1 MIVRLKML
9 ETGQFHK
16 LAGRGKKKADMDKYT
31 NKAEIKTYNSA
42 ADSTLPVKQELSAAA
57 ADSDPETEETKPKK
71 KKVRSLHWL
80 SVFDGCWIMNFVK
93 SDSIII

>member
-1 MIVRLKML
+1 MSFNPDVLVFVRLKML

-42 ADSTLPVKQELSAAA
+42 ADSTLPVKQEPLA

-80 SVFDGCWIMNFVK
+80 RVFDGC
-93 SDSIII
+93 